1 MVNSVLKAPILI
13 SSQEHLLPKTG
24 NIPVDSPLTSE
35 KLSVTR
41 EITG

>member
-13 SSQEHLLPKTG
+13 SSQEHLLSETG
-24 NIPVDSPLTSE
+24 NIPVDFPLASE
-35 KLSVTR
+35 KLSATR